1 MSARHVVGV
10 VVGLAAPFAIAAPAM
25 YGVGTSYERLVRYV
39 QTGTASYGSL
49 ALIGVAGVLIGLLTG
64 SRISPLAALIPGA
77 VFTGYGAIWIVRPAS
92 AVNLIPH
99 LPSTFDRGYQTLG
112 GSGALLLAGIALLA
126 SALFPSRWR
135 STTTGPVGRHSY
147 EYGVPETTPP
157 AFPIPPGPFAPPQ
170 GRPLERPDWA
180 NPPPGPPPLNAP

>member
-39 QTGTASYGSL
+39 QTGTASYESL

-77 VFTGYGAIWIVRPAS
+77 
-92 AVNLIPH
+92 
-99 LPSTFDRGYQTLG
+99 
-112 GSGALLLAGIALLA
+112 
-126 SALFPSRWR
+126 
-135 STTTGPVGRHSY
+135 
-147 EYGVPETTPP
+147 
-157 AFPIPPGPFAPPQ
+157 
-170 GRPLERPDWA
+170 
-180 NPPPGPPPLNAP
+180 